1 MNLLSYLESKVYSNS
16 CSVVFREELVNISLD
31 QAGLATTKLSNN
43 QDLEDV
49 LSLDSEVSTHDDDED
64 DDTMISDEDTDTSAT
79 LLLTTTDNKDI
90 DLSSANIFTT
100 LSEWSLTPGTTP
112 RPPVDIDVCIVN

>member
-16 CSVVFREELVNISLD
+16 SSVVLREELVNISLD

-79 LLLTTTDNKDI
+79 LLLTTTDNKDT
-90 DLSSANIFTT
+90 DLSSANIYTT

>member
-79 LLLTTTDNKDI
+79 LLLTTTDNKDT

-100 LSEWSLTPGTTP
+100 LSECSLTPGTTP
-112 RPPVDIDVCIVN
+112 CPPGDIDVCIVN

>member
-16 CSVVFREELVNISLD
+16 SSVVLREELVNISLD

-49 LSLDSEVSTHDDDED
+49 LSLDSEVSTHDDD

-79 LLLTTTDNKDI
+79 LLLTTTDNKDT

-100 LSEWSLTPGTTP
+100 LSECSLTPGTTP
-112 RPPVDIDVCIVN
+112 RPPGDIDVCIVN